1 MKKILLG
8 LFLFSLVAFINSCY
22 YDKEQLLYKNSNTT
36 CDTTGTISYT
46 GKVQPILNQF
56 CYSCHS
62 GSSPSG
68 GIAMGSYA
76 ADKAIGT
83 NGKLYGSISYS
94 SGYFPMPQGMPQLS
108 SCQIATIKKWIDTSF
123 PQ

>member
-8 LFLFSLVAFINSCY
+8 LFLLLMVVFINSCY
-22 YDKEQLLYKNSNTT
+22 YDKEQLLYPSSNSV
-36 CDTTGTISYT
+36 CDTSGTVSYST
-46 GKVQPILNQF
+46 KVQPLLSQF

-62 GSSPSG
+62 GSTPSG

-76 ADKAIGT
+76 ADKTIGA

-94 SGYFPMPQGMPQLS
+94 SGYFAMPQGMPQLS